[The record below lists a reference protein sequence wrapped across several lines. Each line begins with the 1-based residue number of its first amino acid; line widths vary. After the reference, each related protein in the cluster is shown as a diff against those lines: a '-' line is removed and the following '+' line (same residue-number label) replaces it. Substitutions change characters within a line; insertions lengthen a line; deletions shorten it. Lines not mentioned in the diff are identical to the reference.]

1 MQKTFSSVA
10 FAGVLLVAAN
20 AFAEDASGAA
30 KADPRIGDEVHEIC
44 FVRNINGWKALNDVD
59 NVVLLDRNVNDWHY
73 VELQGYCPSRIFR
86 SAEFIGIESR
96 PSGGCLTRGDVIIVR
111 DFGHFTNRCFV
122 RKISKWDGKAKAPEE
137 DGESSPETQTDSP

>member
-1 MQKTFSSVA
+1 MQRTFYSVA
-10 FAGVLLVAAN
+10 FAGVLFAAAN

-30 KADPRIGDEVHEIC
+30 KPDPRIGEEVHEIC
-44 FVRNINGWKALNDVD
+44 FVRNINGWKALKGVD

-86 SAEFIGIESR
+86 QAEFIGIESR

-111 DFGHFTNRCFV
+111 DVGHFTNRCFV
-122 RKISKWDGKAKAPEE
+122 AKISKWDDRARAPRE
-137 DGESSPETQTDSP
+137 DEQAPPEDDTGTP